1 MLRYSSLSTLTIRKI
16 FHILIYSFK
25 TEIRDQLVT
34 TSCKIRIAAN
44 KVRHPYTEEAKTLFP
59 KQNPVE
65 PWLSRAGFDS
75 VNKFGDRNFM
85 NPFCFVLFCF

>member
-1 MLRYSSLSTLTIRKI
+1 M
-16 FHILIYSFK
+16 
-25 TEIRDQLVT
+25 T

-44 KVRHPYTEEAKTLFP
+44 KVRHPYIEEAKTLFP

-75 VNKFGDRNFM
+75 LNKFGDRNFM
-85 NPFCFVLFCF
+85 DTF